1 MMSETTHGYTF
12 WYEGTKDS
20 ISGFKAHEKK
30 KKLDCFPLPT
40 EDLLGRNRFILQQ
53 QRFGF

>member
-1 MMSETTHGYTF
+1 MMSETKHGYTF

-20 ISGFKAHEKK
+20 ISGFKAHEK